1 MAFVEER
8 APAES
13 EPRTFTGKQASLQRQ
28 GGGCGT
34 LLVSHEF
41 DATAAISR
49 YENRKHMNSRISE
62 YKEVSSLQ
70 VGFSLKRQ
78 ILCEIANISP
88 RLSALLQSVT
98 PTRGLTQAAV
108 LEMMTSD

>member
-1 MAFVEER
+1 ME
-8 APAES
+8 
-13 EPRTFTGKQASLQRQ
+13 

-49 YENRKHMNSRISE
+49 CENRKQMNSRISE
-62 YKEVSSLQ
+62 DKEVSSLQ

-78 ILCEIANISP
+78 ILCRIADISP
-88 RLSALLQSVT
+88 QLSAPLQSIT

-108 LEMMTSD
+108 LEMITSD